1 MFDPALA
8 ALVVELFR
16 AIHTLAG
23 YPEPTAYPDIH
34 VLPHGQLEA
43 RVCPAGCLVKAFY
56 VQGEGVFVDQALD
69 VEHDLQARSILL
81 HELVHYVQ
89 LESSRFDSL
98 PECQAWHAREIEAYR
113 IQNEYLWQ
121 KGGDGRRYM
130 PAMARRCN

>member
-1 MFDPALA
+1 MLDPALT
-8 ALVVELFR
+8 ALVLELFR

-23 YPEPTAYPDIH
+23 YPEPTVYPDIH

-43 RVCPAGCLVKAFY
+43 RVCPAGCPVKAFY
-56 VQGEGVFVDQALD
+56 AQGEGIFVDQTLD

-98 PECQAWHAREIEAYR
+98 PECQAWRAREIEAYR
-113 IQNEYLWQ
+113 IQNEYLWR
-121 KGGDGRRYM
+121 KGGDGRQYM
-130 PAMARRCN
+130 PAMVRRCN